1 MKHPVL
7 APKTGASFNR
17 GSSNQEYGTPPEVI
31 AAVEKRF
38 GRIVFDL
45 AASQDNAV
53 CGTFWSKEDN
63 ALEQNWGKL
72 LPTGNLWLNPPYA
85 EIGPW
90 AMRAAGCWQR
100 RGFLFLLVPYSAD
113 SNWWQKNVEEHAY
126 SVAMSPR
133 IKFVTCDQG
142 YPKPIALCIYGYG
155 IVGTGPQW
163 RWDGKGKE
171 ST

>member
-31 AAVEKRF
+31 AAIQKRF

-45 AASQDNAV
+45 AASKDNTV
-53 CGTFWSKEDN
+53 CEQFWSKDDDS
-63 ALEQNWGKL
+63 LTKDWPKQ
-72 LPTGNLWLNPPYA
+72 LPTGNLWLNCPYA
-85 EIGPW
+85 EIAPW

-100 RGFLFLLVPYSAD
+100 KGFLFLLVPASVD
-113 SNWWQKNVEEHAY
+113 SNWWLQYVEGRAY
-126 SVAMSPR
+126 TIAMAPR

-142 YPKPIALCIYGYG
+142 YPKAIALCVYGFG
-155 IVGTGPQW
+155 IIGTGPQW
-163 RWDGKGKE
+163 RWDDKSNK
-171 ST
+171 